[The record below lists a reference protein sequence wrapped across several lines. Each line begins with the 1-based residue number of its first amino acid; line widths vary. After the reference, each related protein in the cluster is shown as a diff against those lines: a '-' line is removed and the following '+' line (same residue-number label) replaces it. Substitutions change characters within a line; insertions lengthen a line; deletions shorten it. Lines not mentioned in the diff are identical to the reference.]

1 MLSRHERQA
10 QVDDLHLEGWR
21 KHEIAALLDIPLR
34 IVGNDLRDLR
44 TRLKRQVHG
53 HTALENA
60 HSIRVYKHL
69 QSVLWTAIDKL
80 TDQDDHKAIAPFAR
94 NIADSQKAIDNMHER
109 LDRDIDSSE
118 DAVTL
123 RDIVAQFTPQ
133 EIEAASRPYRD
144 DPDAQEPD
152 PDALGDG
159 LQPNR
164 TPGRPALNEQAPDG
178 PADIPA

>member
-1 MLSRHERQA
+1 
-10 QVDDLHLEGWR
+10 
-21 KHEIAALLDIPLR
+21 
-34 IVGNDLRDLR
+34 
-44 TRLKRQVHG
+44 
-53 HTALENA
+53 
-60 HSIRVYKHL
+60 
-69 QSVLWTAIDKL
+69 
-80 TDQDDHKAIAPFAR
+80 AIAPFAR

-118 DAVTL
+118 DPVTL

-178 PADIPA
+178 QADIPA